1 VHTNERLYSLE
12 RVRLEGLVLLCC
24 GGVRGYTHTHISF
37 DLGDCGVLYR
47 ARRGARIHATR
58 FVFVNT
64 FDSYIDELLSNSF
77 IYTLDSGFV
86 F

>member
-1 VHTNERLYSLE
+1 MGTR
-12 RVRLEGLVLLCC
+12 
-24 GGVRGYTHTHISF
+24 THIF
-37 DLGDCGVLYR
+37 LLIWVIVVGGVLYR
-47 ARRGARIHATR
+47 ARRGVRIHATR

-77 IYTLDSGFV
+77 IYTLDSRFV